1 MKTAIEWDSLRNK
14 FGKKKSIL
22 SVFSKDMKQMLGE
35 ADFDLGKYAN
45 DPSKTKDQ
53 LPLRNCEDQDAYIEI
68 IIKTKQL
75 DEGTSGG
82 KGKSK
87 ANASFSMPTIE
98 EQENEVE
105 IKEDY
110 ARREEEYKKKIKT
123 LEETLE
129 DLKMSVEH

>member
-1 MKTAIEWDSLRNK
+1 
-14 FGKKKSIL
+14 
-22 SVFSKDMKQMLGE
+22 MLGE